1 MGYDVEKGFHKG
13 TLFSCMFLAFC
24 WSMLAAVILP
34 NTPFLIQ
41 YYLPT
46 VYVFDSFYLQVDP
59 TEIGTLTGV
68 FTAANFTGIVFG
80 SIIWGFIA
88 DKIGRKSSVIISLL
102 CIFFLFFYSY
112 CIVNV
117 VCIILLAF
125 SKQYWYSVAIRFF
138 NGLIDG
144 TVTLAQT
151 ILAEISN
158 SRNIALGT
166 SFFFVGT
173 AIGGFA

>member
-1 MGYDVEKGFHKG
+1 MV
-13 TLFSCMFLAFC
+13 
-24 WSMLAAVILP
+24 
-34 NTPFLIQ
+34 
-41 YYLPT
+41 
-46 VYVFDSFYLQVDP
+46 
-59 TEIGTLTGV
+59 
-68 FTAANFTGIVFG
+68 
-80 SIIWGFIA
+80 
-88 DKIGRKSSVIISLL
+88 
-102 CIFFLFFYSY
+102 
-112 CIVNV
+112 CIV
-117 VCIILLAF
+117 LLAF

>member
-1 MGYDVEKGFHKG
+1 MFSI
-13 TLFSCMFLAFC
+13 LFICR
-24 WSMLAAVILP
+24 
-34 NTPFLIQ
+34 LIQ
-41 YYLPT
+41 LRLVLLLVYLLQLISLVLFLVLSFGVLLLIKLVERVLSLYPYF
-46 VYVFDSFYLQVDP
+46 VSSFYSY
-59 TEIGTLTGV
+59 
-68 FTAANFTGIVFG
+68 N
-80 SIIWGFIA
+80 
-88 DKIGRKSSVIISLL
+88 
-102 CIFFLFFYSY
+102 SY